1 MDHGK
6 LLAMGTLE
14 ELRRRVGEKDLVRF
28 TGRFDSAATRALETL
43 DAVEVLTV
51 AADSMTIA
59 AVGAS
64 RKLPAIFAALAS
76 AGADI
81 RETTLSVPSLESL
94 FITLTG
100 RELRE

>member
-1 MDHGK
+1 
-6 LLAMGTLE
+6 
-14 ELRRRVGEKDLVRF
+14 
-28 TGRFDSAATRALETL
+28 
-43 DAVEVLTV
+43 VLTV
-51 AADSMTIA
+51 ASDSITIA
-59 AVGAS
+59 AAAAS

-81 RETTLSVPSLESL
+81 QETTLSVPSLESL